1 MWKGYSLTEKT
12 LRTILPHVRRNALT
26 STKLTNMSRINSTTM
41 KEFLKKY
48 NISEEDYEKT
58 GLKWKDLLEIKSKY
72 ESIIGTLEPP
82 AKYLLENFHKV
93 ENVHSVRYRLKN
105 PEKLIAKIIRKR
117 INEPERIIDIHNFQ
131 LEITDLIGLRIL
143 HLFKEDWLSIHNY
156 IMGNWD
162 PHETPIAYIRKGDSS
177 EYVKGF
183 EEYGCKIMEHPYGYR
198 SVHYVINIKP
208 GKTSFLAEIQVRTI
222 FEEAWS
228 EIDHSIRYP
237 YYLNNLLLNQFL
249 VLFNRLAGSADEMG
263 SFVAHLK
270 NQLIINEQEYQA
282 SITKKTQIIESLRQ
296 EIAELKLKPKQV
308 TAFGNS
314 LDEILK
320 MAEYTPPPFTITGSS
335 ITDYGALLNSEGI
348 VSFGK
353 QVSDVAKLYGSIDWS
368 DIIPKPF
375 KLDDLTDENKK
386 DE

>member
-1 MWKGYSLTEKT
+1 M
-12 LRTILPHVRRNALT
+12 
-26 STKLTNMSRINSTTM
+26 
-41 KEFLKKY
+41 
-48 NISEEDYEKT
+48 
-58 GLKWKDLLEIKSKY
+58 EIKTNY
-72 ESIIGTLEPP
+72 ESIISTLEPP
-82 AKYLLENFHKV
+82 AKFLLENFHKV

-117 INEPERIIDIHNFQ
+117 IDEPERIIDIQNYQ
-131 LEITDLIGLRIL
+131 SEVTDLIGLRIL
-143 HLFKEDWLSIHNY
+143 HLFKEDWLTINNY
-156 IMGNWD
+156 IIVNWD
-162 PHETPIAYIRKGDSS
+162 PQETPIAYFRKGDSS
-177 EYVKGF
+177 EYIKGF
-183 EEYGCKIMEHPYGYR
+183 EEYGCRIMEHPYGYR

-228 EIDHSIRYP
+228 EIDHCIRYP
-237 YYLNNLLLNQFL
+237 YYLNNQLLNQFL

-270 NQLIINEQEYQA
+270 NQLILNEQEYQA
-282 SITKKTQIIESLRQ
+282 SITKKTQMIESLRQ

-335 ITDYGALLNSEGI
+335 INDYGALFNSEGI

-353 QVSDVAKLYGSIDWS
+353 QASDVAKLFGSIDWS
-368 DIIPKPF
+368 GLIPKPF
-375 KLDDLTDENKK
+375 SLDNLTDENKK
-386 DE
+386 EE